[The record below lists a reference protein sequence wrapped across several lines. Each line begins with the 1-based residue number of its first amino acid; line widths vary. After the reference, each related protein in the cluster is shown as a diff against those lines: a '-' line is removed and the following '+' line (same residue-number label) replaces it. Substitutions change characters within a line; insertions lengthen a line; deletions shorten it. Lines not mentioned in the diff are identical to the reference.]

1 MRNQLHY
8 VGLTKIHAWP
18 TTWWLPGR
26 TFPRKRCG
34 QVWEPPLGHYK
45 YRLMLHI
52 ATHTSIWEIPLT
64 NLQCISVVTRHRPIG
79 RVVRL

>member
-8 VGLTKIHAWP
+8 VGLTKIHARP

-52 ATHTSIWEIPLT
+52 ATHTHPVGRFH
-64 NLQCISVVTRHRPIG
+64 LQISSALV
-79 RVVRL
+79 